1 MLAAI
6 LADPRAAANHVDQA
20 LLALNPNQAN

>member
-6 LADPRAAANHVDQA
+6 LADPRADANHVDQA
-20 LLALNPNQAN
+20 LPALNPNQAN